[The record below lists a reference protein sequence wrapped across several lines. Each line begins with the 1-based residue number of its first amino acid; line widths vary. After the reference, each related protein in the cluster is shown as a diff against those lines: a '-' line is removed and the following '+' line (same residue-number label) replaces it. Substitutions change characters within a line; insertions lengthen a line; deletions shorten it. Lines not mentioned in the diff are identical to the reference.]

1 MRRRVETIR
10 RSPSRTSYA
19 ACRVAGSL
27 RRKPPR
33 ATRRSTSRRGE
44 RRTERNTPAIL
55 AHSDE
60 ETTSVA
66 GRATPDKP
74 PRADAPPRAAVGLG
88 EWRAIRRRSPLQIYL
103 RPAGGAAAPV
113 GWRSIPPA
121 VASRQWS
128 LLSRGRLLHSH
139 WALFE
144 ILQQDF
150 VARFQGRVPR
160 HRAAERSVLRPQRQ
174 RSRNRLP
181 LWIVW
186 FIENILSGV
195 LRVRSNASP
204 KTRMRCVWIH
214 ADIDTGRPARSHGP
228 FQGRAKLA
236 RFGDP
241 LRVATEHLH
250 DALVTQCWK
259 EFGEFLGIA
268 RREEILLSQRSGV
281 AVVVGD
287 HNDDWNA
294 MPHGCLEVQCA
305 DAETS
310 VATERHHQSL
320 GRGELGPDGKRD
332 AAANAA
338 VPAGIQ

>member
-33 ATRRSTSRRGE
+33 ATRRSTGLRGE

-55 AHSDE
+55 ARSDE

-150 VARFQGRVPR
+150 VARFQGRVPASSR
-160 HRAAERSVLRPQRQ
+160 CRAIRP
-174 RSRNRLP
+174 P
-181 LWIVW
+181 
-186 FIENILSGV
+186 
-195 LRVRSNASP
+195 
-204 KTRMRCVWIH
+204 
-214 ADIDTGRPARSHGP
+214 PAT
-228 FQGRAKLA
+228 
-236 RFGDP
+236 
-241 LRVATEHLH
+241 ATF
-250 DALVTQCWK
+250 AQ
-259 EFGEFLGIA
+259 
-268 RREEILLSQRSGV
+268 
-281 AVVVGD
+281 
-287 HNDDWNA
+287 
-294 MPHGCLEVQCA
+294 P
-305 DAETS
+305 
-310 VATERHHQSL
+310 
-320 GRGELGPDGKRD
+320 
-332 AAANAA
+332 AAALDCLVHRKYLVWSFARAIECLTKNQDAMRLD
-338 VPAGIQ
+338 PR

>member
-55 AHSDE
+55 ARSDE

-139 WALFE
+139 WALFD

-186 FIENILSGV
+186 SSKISCLEFC
-195 LRVRSNASP
+195 ACD
-204 KTRMRCVWIH
+204 RMPHQKPGCDAFGSTLTLIQ
-214 ADIDTGRPARSHGP
+214 AGRPEVTARSKA
-228 FQGRAKLA
+228 GR
-236 RFGDP
+236 
-241 LRVATEHLH
+241 
-250 DALVTQCWK
+250 
-259 EFGEFLGIA
+259 
-268 RREEILLSQRSGV
+268 S
-281 AVVVGD
+281 
-287 HNDDWNA
+287 
-294 MPHGCLEVQCA
+294 
-305 DAETS
+305 
-310 VATERHHQSL
+310 SL
-320 GRGELGPDGKRD
+320 GSVIHSAWPPNTAMMRS
-332 AAANAA
+332 
-338 VPAGIQ
+338 